1 MNYRKVNN
9 LFGWITGAIAF
20 FVYLKTMEPTVSF
33 WDCGEFLSCAYKLE
47 VGHSPGAPF
56 FMLVQRIFSL
66 FAGGGT
72 ATGQPSVSTLGTVGA
87 ATCINALSALTSA
100 LSILFLF
107 WTTTH
112 FAKKLITKND
122 EEPDQSQLI
131 GIIGAGLGNTE
142 MGACGRQKTCRPLA
156 GAHRLPG
163 GCLCLRPSAQLADHT
178 CNCYGILL
186 QTLRGYL

>member
-9 LFGWITGAIAF
+9 LVGWITGGIAF

-56 FMLVQRIFSL
+56 FMMVQRVFSL
-66 FAGGGT
+66 FAGGT
-72 ATGQPSVSTLGTVGA
+72 ATGAPSVSTLGVVGA

-107 WTTTH
+107 WTISH
-112 FAKKLITKND
+112 FAKKLMA
-122 EEPDQSQLI
+122 P
-131 GIIGAGLGNTE
+131 
-142 MGACGRQKTCRPLA
+142 
-156 GAHRLPG
+156 
-163 GCLCLRPSAQLADHT
+163 
-178 CNCYGILL
+178 
-186 QTLRGYL
+186 